1 MLPVNASPSD
11 DSEEWV
17 RREPDRWSPFLVAGI
32 LYAARRSHFS
42 HLDFPFTFIIL
53 FSVSSLFLFPFFHLK
68 FSLQFLRLRNQFPPA
83 LHGGTWFWSL
93 AVPPLRK
100 GWTWNNHN
108 KLNHENVY
116 GFEPNKLDTNY
127 SVRVC
132 AIQSSAFCSVWTSLM
147 WSWLS

>member
-53 FSVSSLFLFPFFHLK
+53 FLLALYSYILFPSKISLISKIHFN
-68 FSLQFLRLRNQFPPA
+68 FSGSEISFPLLFTEELDFDLWPY
-83 LHGGTWFWSL
+83 LLSGKGGLGTI
-93 AVPPLRK
+93 A
-100 GWTWNNHN
+100 
-108 KLNHENVY
+108 
-116 GFEPNKLDTNY
+116 
-127 SVRVC
+127 
-132 AIQSSAFCSVWTSLM
+132 TS
-147 WSWLS
+147 